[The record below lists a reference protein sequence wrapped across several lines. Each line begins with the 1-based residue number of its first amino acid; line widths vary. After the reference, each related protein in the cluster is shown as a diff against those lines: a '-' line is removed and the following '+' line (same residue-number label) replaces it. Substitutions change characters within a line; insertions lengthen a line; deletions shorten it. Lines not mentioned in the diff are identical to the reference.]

1 MRNTSSLSLPFLVVC
16 AAASADASTPAQPP
30 DRAAIAPSW
39 DLPLPEDGSRLP
51 RPEERISVYV
61 VLEGKPALEA
71 VPAGTRPDSPAG
83 RAMVRREAER
93 LREYHKTV
101 VSRLRDH
108 GAVFEADL
116 VKLANAVQVRMPWG
130 QAQRIASLPG
140 VISVERVPVYR
151 RALKSAV
158 PFVGAPALWSNA
170 GMAVTGRGV
179 RIGIVDTGIDYLH
192 ADFGGPGTA
201 QAYQD
206 NDRTVVEP
214 GTFPT
219 AKVLGGKDF
228 VGDDYNGENA
238 VAPDPDP
245 LDCAMMQSQYIS
257 GGHGTHVAGIAA
269 GMGVLTDGTT
279 FMGPYEAS
287 YDPSIFRVG
296 PGVAPEASLYA
307 LKIFGC
313 DGSTTMVAAAL
324 EWAVDPNDDGDTSDR
339 LDVVNMSL
347 GGSYGIATPTD
358 EKVVA
363 NLTAAGTMV
372 VVAAGNDGD
381 AFYSVGEP
389 STYTPAMSVAATTD
403 VVTFLALRVEAPSS
417 IAGDMACSEGAFT
430 RPLSETGPISGQL
443 VAAKPAGA
451 CSALSNGAEVQG
463 KIAFIDRGGCFFVDK
478 VKNAYDA
485 GAIAVVVANN
495 APGEPPFAMGG
506 DPGSQAPIPGVMIAK
521 DDGDTIRSG
530 LAQGVMV
537 TLDASRLYQ
546 SSAGADQMAEFSS
559 RGPRSQDNRL
569 KPDVAAPGV
578 SLDSA
583 GVASGADAR
592 EMSGTSMA
600 CPMAAGAAALVR
612 EANPAFGPFDVKA
625 AMMNYTAPVTD
636 GAGHQ
641 VPVSLAGAGRIH
653 VDKAAMARATAAA
666 GDEDG
671 AISLSFGSF
680 VVAQPATSQRTLVVT
695 NHTDD
700 TLSYQATVEPAFIPA
715 GVQVQ
720 VEPMTVQV
728 PKQGSAQVTV
738 TLSVDPSALPVESPD
753 PVTPA
758 SISLGGQSYARH
770 FLTEATGILTLAPVG
785 SPGAP
790 LRVPLHAVVRA
801 GSELMAGLPARCAD
815 QAGDDIEIAITGT
828 SLHKEPVTSAYQ
840 LAATSPVK
848 PIQSAAD
855 RATDLTA
862 VGVATNV
869 ATAENFDKA
878 SVYFGLAV
886 DGEWTTPA
894 KGQLSLV
901 GVAIDTNADQKEDY
915 VVFAEPLSRDT
926 PADVLTATTYNL
938 ATGEVVS
945 RRFLNL
951 VPRDVYNT
959 EPFNNSV
966 VMLPVTLGTIGLT
979 QANSAFHFYAFTQ
992 GVTVLPKDKTDWIA
1006 YDPMHAAVDTAV
1018 HGVNGIPYFAGYTP
1032 VRVRVDRQAVGVDP
1046 VPSILLLFHSNVQG
1060 KRWAIVDPNQAVV
1073 VPPGNLVI
1081 DVSAPARVKP
1091 SAEAEV
1097 AWTVTNAAADPS
1109 EAARLEVSIEG
1120 ADAIE
1125 EATAPE
1131 GATCTTNH
1139 ALVTC
1144 ALAPMDP
1151 GAKASGTI
1159 RVRAADRDIHALAS
1173 VATSPDCDVQPA
1185 DNTTSATVAVG
1196 AEEPQASGGS
1206 GGSMPAYRDRDVGAY
1221 EPTGGCV
1228 CTLGTGRSQ
1237 HGTGATA
1244 LAAIGVAWWLV
1255 RRRAKRARLA
1265 DAT

>member
-1 MRNTSSLSLPFLVVC
+1 MRNTTYLSLPFLVVC
-16 AAASADASTPAQPP
+16 AAATSDASTPTQPSE
-30 DRAAIAPSW
+30 RATVAPSW
-39 DLPLPEDGSRLP
+39 DLPLPEDRSRLP
-51 RPEERISVYV
+51 RLEDRVSVYV

-71 VPAGTRPDSPAG
+71 VPAGTRLDSPAG
-83 RAMVRREAER
+83 RTIVQREVAR
-93 LREYHKTV
+93 LRAYHKTV

-108 GAVFEADL
+108 GAQFEADL

-130 QAQRIASLPG
+130 QAQRIATLPG
-140 VISVERVPVYR
+140 VLSVERVPVYR

-158 PFVGAPALWSNA
+158 PFAGAPALWSNP

-192 ADFGGPGTA
+192 ADFGGPGSV

-206 NDRTVVEP
+206 NDRTIVEP

-245 LDCAMMQSQYIS
+245 LDCAMMQSQYIA

-269 GMGVLTDGTT
+269 GMGVLADGTT
-279 FMGPYEAS
+279 FTGPYEAS
-287 YDPSIFRVG
+287 YDPSVFRVG

-313 DGSTTMVAAAL
+313 DGGTTMVAAAL

-381 AFYSVGEP
+381 AFYSAGEP

-403 VVTFLALRVEAPSS
+403 VVTFLALRVDAPSS

-430 RPLSETGPISGQL
+430 KPLSETGPISGQV
-443 VAAKPAGA
+443 VATKPAGA
-451 CSALSNGAEVQG
+451 CSGLSNGAEVQG
-463 KIAFIDRGGCFFVDK
+463 KVAFIDRGGCYFVDK

-521 DDGDTIRSG
+521 ADGDTIRSQ
-530 LAQGVMV
+530 LPQGVMV
-537 TLDASRLYQ
+537 TLDASMVYQ

-583 GVASGADAR
+583 GVASGADPR

-612 EANPAFGPFDVKA
+612 EANPAFGPFAVKA
-625 AMMNYTAPVTD
+625 AMMNHTAPVTD

-641 VPVSLAGAGRIH
+641 VPVSLAGAGRIQ
-653 VDKAAMARATAAA
+653 VDKAATAQATAAA

-680 VVAQPATSQRTLVVT
+680 VIAQPTTSQRTLVVT

-700 TLSYQATVEPAFIPA
+700 TLSYEAAVEPAFIPD
-715 GVQVQ
+715 GVDVQ
-720 VEPMTVQV
+720 VEPTTVQV

-738 TLSVDPSALPVESPD
+738 TISVDPSALPVESPD

-785 SPGAP
+785 SPGSP

-815 QAGDDIEIAITGT
+815 QSSNDIEIAITGT
-828 SLHKEPVTSAYQ
+828 SLHKEPLTSAFQ

-862 VGVATNV
+862 VGVVTNV
-869 ATAENFDKA
+869 ATAESFDKA

-926 PADVLTATTYNL
+926 PADVLTATTYDL

-979 QANSAFHFYAFTQ
+979 QTNSAFQFYAFTQ
-992 GVTVLPKDKTDWIA
+992 GVTVLPKDKTSWIA
-1006 YDPMHAAVDTAV
+1006 YDPMHTAVDTAV

-1032 VRVRVDRQAVGVDP
+1032 VRVQVDRQVIGAGP

-1073 VPPGNLVI
+1073 VAGGNLVI
-1081 DVSAPARVKP
+1081 DVAAPAQVKP
-1091 SAEAEV
+1091 WTEAEV

-1109 EAARLEVSIEG
+1109 EGATLEVSVEG
-1120 ADAIE
+1120 ADAVE
-1125 EATAPE
+1125 ETTAPD
-1131 GATCTTNH
+1131 GATCMTNDL
-1139 ALVTC
+1139 LVTC

-1151 GAKASGTI
+1151 GAKVAGTI
-1159 RVRAADRDIHALAS
+1159 RVRAAGRAMHALAS
-1173 VATSPDCDVQPA
+1173 VVTIPDCDTQPA
-1185 DNTTSATVAVG
+1185 DNTTSATIDVEVDAPPG
-1196 AEEPQASGGS
+1196 SGGT

-1221 EPTGGCV
+1221 EPTGGCA
-1228 CTLGTGRSQ
+1228 CTLGPGRSRR
-1237 HGTGATA
+1237 GIGATTLFA
-1244 LAAIGVAWWLV
+1244 VGIAWWVGRRRV
-1255 RRRAKRARLA
+1255 RREALS
-1265 DAT
+1265 DTT